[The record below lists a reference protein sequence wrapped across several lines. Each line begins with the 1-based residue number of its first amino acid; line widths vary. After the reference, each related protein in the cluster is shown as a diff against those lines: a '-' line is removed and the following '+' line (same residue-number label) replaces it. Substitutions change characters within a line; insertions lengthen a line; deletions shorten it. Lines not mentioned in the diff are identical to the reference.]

1 MERAPTALTGQRFGP
16 YRLVAPLGRGGMGE
30 VWRAA
35 RADGQYEQQV
45 AIKLATSADGVA
57 SSEALE
63 RFRREQRIVAG
74 LDHPQLAKLLD
85 AGVAGTDRPWFAM
98 ALVDGEPI
106 TRHCERAGLDL
117 PARLRLMREVCEV
130 VHYLHQQGIVH
141 ADLKPENLLVGAAG
155 AASEVRLVD
164 FGIARHIGE
173 APAAAMTLSCASPEQ
188 VRGLPLT
195 PASDVYALG
204 LLLYRLLAGRSPY
217 REQAAHALAHEVCER
232 EPPPTGARID
242 RDLEAV
248 VRKALQKE
256 PAQRYASAQALSE
269 ELFRCLEGLPV
280 QARSGGLHGRVR
292 RFVLRHRS
300 AVGAALLANLAL
312 AAGLALMVHE
322 TQRAQ
327 HQRAR
332 AEQHFANVR
341 ALGRVLIFDVHDAIQ
356 NLPGATPARKLVVEH
371 ALSYLKELDEDPSSD
386 PAEDTGL
393 RTEIAAGYRKVGDIQ
408 GQPFGANLGDPEGAR
423 RSYLRAR
430 ELLSAVLGSDAQPVA
445 APGTA
450 RDAAQRELV
459 VVHKRLGALSDS
471 LGELAQADAMLRAG
485 IVLAQSLADAHPG
498 NADFA
503 SLLAAMHGQLS
514 QLKFYA
520 GDFPAYLQA
529 AELEFR
535 ALSEIVRRHPDDREA
550 LMSLSVWHDLRG
562 QYLAQRDDSLASGR
576 LALQSFEASM
586 QLKQQL
592 LDREPRNGSYMR
604 YAASEHL
611 NLGVTLLRVKQP
623 AQAIAAYRRGTAL
636 LAELSRQDPDNMDAR
651 QALALASNNL
661 SAALYEGGDLPGSA
675 RAARESIAVFES
687 LSEGAR
693 ADVAALRIQGRSHFH
708 LGRALAR
715 SAPRESCEHYR
726 RSLAILVDLQTR
738 VGLAPGQLDPAE
750 VRAALTR
757 CGG

>member
-35 RADGQYEQQV
+35 RDDGQFEQQV
-45 AIKLATSADGVA
+45 AIKLAMPTSP
-57 SSEALE
+57 EALE
-63 RFRREQRIVAG
+63 RFRREQHIVAG

-85 AGVAGTDRPWFAM
+85 AGVAATGQPYFAM
-98 ALVDGEPI
+98 ALIDGEPI
-106 TRHCERAGLDL
+106 TRHCERADLDL
-117 PARLRLMREVCEV
+117 HARLRLMREVCEV

-141 ADLKPENLLVGAAG
+141 ADLKPENLLVSPSGAL
-155 AASEVRLVD
+155 RLVD
-164 FGIARHIGE
+164 FGIARRIGE
-173 APAAAMTLSCASPEQ
+173 PAAAAMTLSCASPEQ

-217 REQAAHALAHEVCER
+217 REHAAHALAHEVCET
-232 EPPPTGARID
+232 EPPPTGARAD
-242 RDLEAV
+242 RDLDAV

-280 QARSGGLHGRVR
+280 QARSGGLHGRLR

-332 AEQHFANVR
+332 AEQHFASVR
-341 ALGRVLIFDVHDAIQ
+341 SLGRVLIFDVHDAIQ

-371 ALSYLKELDEDPSSD
+371 ALSYLNELGDDPSTD
-386 PAEDTGL
+386 PAEDAGL

-430 ELLSAVLGSDAQPVA
+430 DLLATVLATARPGS
-445 APGTA
+445 A

-459 VVHKRLGALSDS
+459 VVYKRLGALSDS
-471 LGELAQADAMLRAG
+471 LGELAQADTMLRAG
-485 IVLAQSLADAHPG
+485 IALAQGLADAHPG
-498 NADFA
+498 DAGFA

-529 AELEFR
+529 ADTEFR
-535 ALSEIVRRHPDDREA
+535 ALSEIVRRQPDDAEA
-550 LMSLSVWHDLRG
+550 VMSLSVWHDLRG

-586 QLKQQL
+586 RLKQQL

-611 NLGVTLLRVKQP
+611 NLGVTLLRVNQP
-623 AQAIAAYRRGTAL
+623 AQAIAAYRQGTAL
-636 LAELSRQDPDNMDAR
+636 LAELSRLDPDNMDAR

-661 SAALYEGGDLPGSA
+661 SGALYRGGDLPGSA

-726 RSLAILVDLQTR
+726 RSLAILVDLQAR
-738 VGLAPGQLDPAE
+738 VGRAPGQLDPAE
-750 VRAALTR
+750 VRSALAR

>member
-35 RADGQYEQQV
+35 RDDGQYEQQV
-45 AIKLATSADGVA
+45 AIKLATQADGAA
-57 SSEALE
+57 SPEALE

-85 AGVAGTDRPWFAM
+85 AGVAATDLPWFAM

-141 ADLKPENLLVGAAG
+141 ADLKPENLLVGATG
-155 AASEVRLVD
+155 ELHLVD

-173 APAAAMTLSCASPEQ
+173 PAASAMTLSCASPEQ

-232 EPPPTGARID
+232 EPPPTGARVD

-356 NLPGATPARKLVVEH
+356 NLPGATSARKLVVEH
-371 ALSYLKELDEDPSSD
+371 ALRYLNELSEDPSTD

-430 ELLSAVLGSDAQPVA
+430 ELSSAAVAAA

-485 IVLAQSLADAHPG
+485 IVLAQALVDAHPG
-498 NADFA
+498 EADFT

-535 ALSEIVRRHPDDREA
+535 ALSEVVRRQPDDREA
-550 LMSLSVWHDLRG
+550 VMSLSVWHDLRG
-562 QYLAQRDDSLASGR
+562 QYLAQHDDSLASGR

-586 QLKQQL
+586 RLKQQL
-592 LDREPRNGSYMR
+592 LDREPRNSSYMR

-636 LAELSRQDPDNMDAR
+636 LAELTRLDPDNMDAR

-661 SAALYEGGDLPGSA
+661 SGALYEGGDLPGSA

-687 LSEGAR
+687 LSPGAQ

-708 LGRALAR
+708 LGRALSR

-726 RSLAILVDLQTR
+726 RSLAILVDLQAR

-750 VRAALTR
+750 VRAALAR
-757 CGG
+757 CGS

>member
-1 MERAPTALTGQRFGP
+1 MERAPSAVTGQRFGP

-45 AIKLATSADGVA
+45 AIKLATSAGDGA
-57 SSEALE
+57 SPDALE

-85 AGVAGTDRPWFAM
+85 AGVADTGQPYFAM

-106 TRHCERAGLDL
+106 TRHCEHAGLAL
-117 PARLRLMREVCEV
+117 PARLRLVREVCAV

-155 AASEVRLVD
+155 ELHLVD

-173 APAAAMTLSCASPEQ
+173 PAAAAMTLSCASPEQ

-232 EPPPTGARID
+232 EPPPTGARAD

-248 VRKALQKE
+248 VRRALHKE

-280 QARSGGLHGRVR
+280 QARSGGLRGRVR

-371 ALSYLKELDEDPSSD
+371 ALRYLNELSDDPSTD
-386 PAEDTGL
+386 PSEDAGL

-430 ELLSAVLGSDAQPVA
+430 ELLTAVLAAAVPGS
-445 APGTA
+445 A
-450 RDAAQRELV
+450 RDTAQRELV

-471 LGELAQADAMLRAG
+471 LGELAAADAALRTG
-485 IVLAQSLADAHPG
+485 IALAQALVDAQPANG
-498 NADFA
+498 DFA
-503 SLLAAMHGQLS
+503 LLLAAMHGQLS

-529 AELEFR
+529 ADVEFR
-535 ALSEIVRRHPDDREA
+535 ALSEIVRRQPDDRDA
-550 LMSLSVWHDLRG
+550 VMSLSVWHDLRG
-562 QYLAQRDDSLASGR
+562 QYLAQRDDTLDSG
-576 LALQSFEASM
+576 LQALQSFEASM
-586 QLKQQL
+586 RLKQQL
-592 LDREPRNGSYMR
+592 LDRDPHNSSYLR
-604 YAASEHL
+604 YVASEHL
-611 NLGVTLLRVKQP
+611 NLGVTLLRVKRP
-623 AQAIAAYRRGTAL
+623 AQAIAAYRRGAAL
-636 LAELSRQDPDNMDAR
+636 LAELSRQDPGNMDAR

-661 SAALYEGGDLPGSA
+661 SVALYDSGDLPGSA

-693 ADVAALRIQGRSHFH
+693 ADVAALRIQGRSHFQ

-715 SAPRESCEHYR
+715 SAPRESCTHYR
-726 RSLAILVDLQTR
+726 RSLAILADLQAR

-750 VRAALTR
+750 VRAALAR
-757 CGG
+757 CP